1 MTIKAKTIQAK
12 TFFGMQYLEK
22 EYWHFDEETLS
33 QFEKLMTDPRKN
45 QKEIFALVCE
55 KFRQDYQDDI
65 VTLAIV
71 LQDKDI
77 NENGKLE
84 APHLHWAI
92 HLKER
97 TTLNKI
103 AKAFQVEP
111 QYIETGNQ
119 GKNAMIGRLAYL
131 THQTEPDK
139 FHYDPQDVETFGTF
153 DYVNFVNNN
162 KMKFKKLLAT
172 KRYRATKYELNHLLQ
187 QVQVGKLFIEDIL
200 SDEKYYFVYAN
211 NLAKFKEAFE
221 AYAQRNSLLTIQDR
235 VAQKFEFT
243 SIYIYGKSGSGK
255 SEIAYDILKQ
265 IELLSQ
271 EVGLRWHSYF
281 GGSKNAV
288 DDYKGEELL
297 LFDDVRSETFSP
309 ADWTKIL
316 DYKNKSALSG
326 RFHNR
331 PLSNRLVLMTNTQSP
346 FEFFKF
352 ENEPIEQYLR
362 RLTYVI
368 RVEAVGTMDEE
379 MKQTKFTILAPDR
392 ACNYHLREVYQL
404 TGKAELYNSKW
415 LDTLFKQLMNK
426 EKKPS
431 LPTLDGKS
439 DSTICEVI

>member
-1 MTIKAKTIQAK
+1 MKNKTEKLRAT
-12 TFFGMQYLEK
+12 TFFGMQYIEG
-22 EYWHFDEETLS
+22 EYWHFDEKTLS
-33 QFEKLMTDPRKN
+33 KFKRLITEPRKN

-55 KFRQDYQDDI
+55 KFREEFQDDI

-77 NENGKLE
+77 NENGQLE
-84 APHLHWAI
+84 SPHLHWVI
-92 HLKER
+92 QLKER

-103 AKAFQVEP
+103 AKAFHLEP

-119 GKNAMIGRLAYL
+119 GRNAMMGRLAYL

-139 FHYDPQDVETFGTF
+139 FHYDPQEVETFGTY
-153 DYVNFVNNN
+153 DYVGFVSNN
-162 KMKFKKLLAT
+162 KVKFKKFLAT
-172 KRYRATKYELNHLLQ
+172 KRYRATKYELNYILQ
-187 QVQVGKLFIEDIL
+187 QVQIGKLFIEDIL
-200 SDEKYYFVYAN
+200 CDERYYFVYAN
-211 NLAKFKEAFE
+211 NMAKFKEAFE
-221 AYAQRNSLLTIQDR
+221 AYAHRNSLLTIQDR
-235 VAQKFEFT
+235 VAQKFNFT
-243 SIYIYGKSGSGK
+243 SLYIYGKSGSGK

-297 LFDDVRSETFSP
+297 LFDDVRPETFSP

-352 ENEPIEQYLR
+352 DNEPIEQYLR
-362 RLTYVI
+362 RLSYVI

-379 MKQTKFTILAPDR
+379 MKHTKFTILIPDR
-392 ACNYHLREVYQL
+392 ASNYHLREVYQM
-404 TGKAELYNSKW
+404 TGKAELYNFEW
-415 LDTLFKQLMNK
+415 LDTIFKQLKNK

-439 DSTICEVI
+439 DSTNCEVI